1 MRENDTKDCL
11 KCRNFVRTNARSYN
25 PQERFAWISHIIL
38 HQPLIWWEKRSRNS
52 PNGLKSLRIFQ
63 TGWSRYDTQKKS
75 YISLTPCSCGLRLSD
90 KKYLLRGIKLPLRRR
105 RRSGGG
111 MMGCKNTVSDRA
123 LFFSTH
129 SAPLLSS
136 RPHLSLGERPNA
148 KTVLSDWECLTRLRL
163 SYPIRSLGIE

>member
-38 HQPLIWWEKRSRNS
+38 HQPPIWWEKRSRNS

-111 MMGCKNTVSDRA
+111 MMGRKNTVPTE
-123 LFFSTH
+123 LCFSPLTL
-129 SAPLLSS
+129 LLSS
-136 RPHLSLGERPNA
+136 RPHLSLGDRPNA
-148 KTVLSDWECLTRLRL
+148 KTVLSDWDCL
-163 SYPIRSLGIE
+163 IQ